1 MSDVMVSGDS
11 LDYEQVHQDDFEIDD
26 GGDDEL
32 DDERL
37 QLLILEK
44 APPPEK

>member
-1 MSDVMVSGDS
+1 MSDMVSGDS
-11 LDYEQVHQDDFEIDD
+11 LDYEQVHHDDFDIEF
-26 GGDDEL
+26 GDDEV

-44 APPPEK
+44 APPPER